1 MPLNEGQT
9 VQYTVTTTN
18 TADGT
23 VLYWKTTG
31 NTTNSDIVGGNTGSI
46 TITNNRAFINVTM
59 SSDTSTDGTKTL
71 GIALLTGSL
80 SGTTVAVTNP
90 NAPIVVED
98 TSQAPTTIPVYY
110 SYMWGNGPI
119 GNNTASNYNAP
130 VLIGTG
136 ATFAVAG
143 ALAPKANKTLWAWG
157 GNSYGRLGT
166 NNQTTYSS
174 PVQVGSDTDWAPAT
188 NWESVSQGSVNASF
202 FVKSNGTLWS
212 WGQNDYFRGPGVL
225 GHNDTV
231 NRSSPTQVGVGT
243 TWLKV
248 SSAYGYSTQSA
259 AAIKSD
265 GTLWTWG
272 RNNYGQLGI
281 NAGDTNVSSP
291 TQVGALTNWS
301 KVWCN
306 AAFMLAIKNDGTLW
320 SWGINGAGQLAQNNT
335 ANKSSPVQIGTN
347 TNWNTI
353 AGSSQSG
360 TATTTDGKLF
370 WWGGNYD
377 TFFSGVAYSS
387 SPTQIGSA
395 TDWLMVSY
403 ESALRIAAG
412 TISAP
417 TANTLWTW
425 GYNGDGYG
433 GYGNNTTFT
442 SPKQVGS
449 KTTWVYPGKGAALAT
464 D

>member
-46 TITNNRAFINVTM
+46 TIVNNRAYINVTP
-59 SSDTSTDGTKTL
+59 SSDVSTDGTKTL
-71 GIALLTGSL
+71 GIVLLTGSQN
-80 SGTTVAVTNP
+80 GPAVATSPSIIEV
-90 NAPIVVED
+90 AD
-98 TSQAPTTIPVYY
+98 TSQTPTTIPVYY

-119 GNNTASNYNAP
+119 GNNTASNYTAP
-130 VLIGTG
+130 VLIGSG

-166 NNQTTYSS
+166 NSQTTYSS
-174 PVQVGSDTDWAPAT
+174 PVQIGSDTDWAPAT
-188 NWESVSQGSVNASF
+188 NWESVSQGTVNASYF
-202 FVKSNGTLWS
+202 IKSNGTLWS
-212 WGQNDYFRGPGVL
+212 WGQNDYFRGPGIL

-231 NRSSPTQVGVGT
+231 NRSSPTQVGTGT
-243 TWLKV
+243 TWLKI
-248 SSAYGYSTQSA
+248 SSAYGYSTQSV

-272 RNNYGQLGI
+272 KNNYGQLGI
-281 NAGDTNVSSP
+281 NSPVDVFSSP
-291 TQVGALTNWS
+291 VQVGSLTNWS
-301 KVWCN
+301 KVTCN
-306 AAFMLAIKNDGTLW
+306 ASWMIAIKNDGTLW
-320 SWGINGAGQLAQNNT
+320 TWGVNGGGQLGHNNT
-335 ANKSSPVQIGTN
+335 INKSSPVQVGTA

-353 AGSSQSG
+353 AGNSQSATG
-360 TATTTDGKLF
+360 TTTDGKF
-370 WWGGNYD
+370 YWWGGNFDGYAP
-377 TFFSGVAYSS
+377 GVFYNS
-387 SPTQIGSA
+387 SPVQVGSA
-395 TDWLMVSY
+395 TDWVMVSY
-403 ESALRIAAG
+403 ESALRLSAG

-433 GYGNNTTFT
+433 GYGNTVTYT

-449 KTTWVYPGKGAALAT
+449 KNTWVFPGKGAALAT